1 MKFKVITLTD
11 ISKTDARRGEDSVAW
26 RQQQNYN
33 TFIGTLGLRVNPIV
47 DDKPVMKKRAIGNL
61 GFGSDFKG
69 QQNVWELNFSIEY
82 EGGLTL
88 DMLEQDFDLIPFIGS
103 LEETVKIDPPV
114 FRTNDSKTKNIIF
127 KYVDND

>member
-1 MKFKVITLTD
+1 MKFKVITLAD

-47 DDKPVMKKRAIGNL
+47 DDKPTVRKRAIGNL
-61 GFGSDFKG
+61 GFGSKFKG
-69 QQNVWELNFSIEY
+69 QHNVWELSFSIEY
-82 EGGLTL
+82 EGGLTIK
-88 DMLEQDFDLIPFIGS
+88 MLEQDFDLIPFIHS
-103 LEETVKIDPPV
+103 LEETVEINPAV
-114 FRTNDSKTKNIIF
+114 FRTTDDKDRNIIF

>member
-1 MKFKVITLTD
+1 MEFKVITLAD
-11 ISKTDARRGEDSVAW
+11 ISKTNARRGEDSNAW

-47 DDKPVMKKRAIGNL
+47 NHEPTVKKRAISNL
-61 GFGSDFKG
+61 GFGSEYKG
-69 QQNVWELNFSIEY
+69 QQNVWEINFSIEY

-88 DMLEQDFDLIPFIGS
+88 EMLEQDFDLIPFIND
-103 LEETVKIDPPV
+103 LEETVTLDPPV
-114 FRTNDSKTKNIIF
+114 FRTTDSKSKNIIF